1 MKWFVKCI
9 RNYVNFS
16 GRARRKEYWFFVLF
30 TFIFSIVA
38 SLLDRLIF
46 GPTGI
51 LLSGL
56 FRLFILLPQ
65 LAVMVR
71 RLHDT
76 NRSGKWVL
84 WYYLASIIWVVILLA
99 WGMKYFAAALQGAA
113 GLPVGLSIFAIVGG
127 LALVGIGI
135 TLFVWSLLPG
145 TQGENRYG
153 ADPKAEEE
161 ARN

>member
-1 MKWFVKCI
+1 M
-9 RNYVNFS
+9 
-16 GRARRKEYWFFVLF
+16 
-30 TFIFSIVA
+30 
-38 SLLDRLIF
+38 
-46 GPTGI
+46 
-51 LLSGL
+51 
-56 FRLFILLPQ
+56 
-65 LAVMVR
+65 
-71 RLHDT
+71 
-76 NRSGKWVL
+76 L

-127 LALVGIGI
+127 LALVGLGI

>member
-30 TFIFSIVA
+30 TFIFASGA
-38 SLLDRLIF
+38 SLLDRVIV

-51 LLSGL
+51 MLAGL
-56 FRLFILLPQ
+56 CGLVILLPQ
-65 LAVMVR
+65 LAVMGR
-71 RLHDT
+71 RLHET

-127 LALVGIGI
+127 LALIGIGI